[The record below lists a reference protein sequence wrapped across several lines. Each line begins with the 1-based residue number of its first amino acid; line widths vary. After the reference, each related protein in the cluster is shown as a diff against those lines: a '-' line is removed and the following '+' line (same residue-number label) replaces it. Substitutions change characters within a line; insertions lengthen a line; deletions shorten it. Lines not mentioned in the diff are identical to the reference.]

1 MVIILGMKREKKLS
15 ASGFAYESGKNTAS
29 DCGRSRS
36 QSQHLYQVIG
46 VFVSTGWFLQG
57 TVFSCFLCYCFIL
70 FFWFLRYIFNSFYF
84 LFFNQLRIYW
94 STFTNNKK

>member
-57 TVFSCFLCYCFIL
+57 TVLIL

>member
-29 DCGRSRS
+29 DWGRSRS

-57 TVFSCFLCYCFIL
+57 TVLIL

-94 STFTNNKK
+94 STFTNNKSKER

>member
-57 TVFSCFLCYCFIL
+57 TVLIL
-70 FFWFLRYIFNSFYF
+70 FFWFLRYILNSFYF

>member
-57 TVFSCFLCYCFIL
+57 TVLIL
-70 FFWFLRYIFNSFYF
+70 FFWFLRYILNSFYF

-94 STFTNNKK
+94 STFTNNKSKER